1 MFTEYAINIDSFTQF
16 SGVIEAKD
24 VARTRDSCR
33 QTIQH
38 IGVNYWSIIDI
49 CYFVPIYTKNYMFFT
64 V

>member
-38 IGVNYWSIIDI
+38 IGVNY
-49 CYFVPIYTKNYMFFT
+49 
-64 V
+64 